1 MTIHVHALLHGVYE
15 LCLLSQNIT
24 ALYIGSSVHF
34 SPLIYKY
41 KHIKMRNLIANST
54 PTVVRRKWSISAAN
68 VLRIADGTFLRYYSY
83 RSDS

>member
-1 MTIHVHALLHGVYE
+1 MTIYIHALLHGVYE
-15 LCLLSQNIT
+15 LCLLLQNIT

-41 KHIKMRNLIANST
+41 KHIEMRNLIENST
-54 PTVVRRKWSISAAN
+54 PPVVRRKWSISGAN
-68 VLRIADGTFLRYYSY
+68 VLRIADGTLLRYYNY